1 MGVPGFFLWFL
12 KKHKGFKFV
21 FEKDSEVKEQAMDDI
36 DALLIDANCLL
47 HPQCFKVLAENQKL
61 TNKVQL
67 EDKMIEGCIEYLKYI
82 IEYSNPKK
90 LIYIAIDGVAP
101 IAKIKQQR
109 MRRFKSV
116 KDKFMTDRIKKKH
129 NKEIGNN
136 WNNSAITP
144 GTDFMVR
151 ITDKMK
157 EFCEKYKLEGRK
169 IIFSTANTPSEGE
182 HKLLQYIRENENDY
196 KYVIYG
202 LDADLIFLALSTNRK
217 EMYLLREAQEFDKK
231 KSGTEKLNY
240 VSIDRLRDCIIHEIN
255 DLLYDEENDRNLEED
270 SIIRDFVFICYFLG
284 NDFLP
289 HIPSIDI
296 KCYNKKCI
304 NGLDLL
310 LQAYAHTY
318 DNIEEYLILI
328 DEKKK
333 ITYNQAFL
341 QMFLEYLST
350 FEDEFFFNMYNTKNF
365 VHKCGSDDPYD
376 QEMHRID
383 NLLFKTKNTI
393 ELGKDKPD
401 DWKFRY
407 YKQYYHT
414 EVNQRELVKNACDKY
429 FEGLIWVANY
439 YFNKCPSWEWYYP
452 FDHAPFISDMA
463 DFIRKYDLN
472 DITFKLGEPIKPM
485 EQLLC
490 VLPPQSNFLLPK
502 SCNWLMNSS
511 NSPIIYLYPNDYELD
526 MMYKKKYW
534 QCIPILPDLDIQAV
548 KDSLKNIK
556 LSSSDINKNKL
567 IDELVYT

>member
-12 KKHKGFKFV
+12 KKYKNFKFV
-21 FEKDSEVKEQAMDDI
+21 FSKNGKNSNLSMDDI
-36 DALLIDANCLL
+36 DALLIDTNCLL
-47 HPQCFKVLAENQKL
+47 HPQCFKVLADNPNL
-61 TNKVQL
+61 TNSIEL
-67 EDKMIEGCIEYLKYI
+67 ENKMINGCIEYLKYI

-116 KDKFMTDRIKKKH
+116 KDKFLNDRIKKKH
-129 NKEIGNN
+129 NKKINTY

-144 GTDFMVR
+144 GTDFMQK
-151 ITDKMK
+151 ITNKIKD
-157 EFCEKYKLEGRK
+157 FCKNYDFNNRK
-169 IIFSTANTPSEGE
+169 VIFSTANTPSEGE
-182 HKLLQYIRENENDY
+182 HKLLQYIRENDNDY
-196 KYVIYG
+196 KYIIYG

-217 EMYLLREAQEFDKK
+217 NIYLLREAQEFNKN

-240 VSIDRLRDCIIHEIN
+240 VSIDRLRECILQEIN
-255 DLLYDEENDRNLEED
+255 NLLYDEVIDRKLDEN

-318 DNIEEYLILI
+318 DNIEEYLLLV
-328 DEKKK
+328 DDNNK
-333 ITYNQAFL
+333 IKYNQVFL
-341 QMFLEYLST
+341 QIFLEYLAT
-350 FEDEFFFNMYNTKNF
+350 FEDEFFFNLYNSRKF
-365 VHKCGSDDPYD
+365 VYKCKSDDPYV

-383 NLLFKTKNTI
+383 NLLFKIKNDV
-393 ELGKDKPD
+393 ELGKDKSEN
-401 DWKFRY
+401 WKFRY
-407 YKQYYHT
+407 YKKYYHT
-414 EVNQRELVKNACDKY
+414 EINQRELVKYACDKY

-439 YFNKCPSWEWYYP
+439 YFDKCPSWNWYYP

-472 DITFKLGEPIKPM
+472 NITFNLGKPIRPI

-490 VLPPQSNFLLPK
+490 VLPPQSNYLLPK
-502 SCNWLMNSS
+502 TCHWLMKSS
-511 NSPIIYLYPNDYELD
+511 KSPIIYLYPNNYELD
-526 MMYKKKYW
+526 MLYKKKYW
-534 QCIPILPDLDIQAV
+534 QCIPILPDLDIESVQ
-548 KDSLKNIK
+548 KSLKRIK
-556 LSSSDINKNKL
+556 LSNYEKKKNLVLDHL
-567 IDELVYT
+567 IY

>member
-12 KKHKGFKFV
+12 KKHKSFKFV
-21 FEKDSEVKEQAMDDI
+21 FEKNEEVKELSMDDM

-47 HPQCFKVLAENQKL
+47 HPQCFKVLADNPKL
-61 TNKVQL
+61 KNPTEL
-67 EDKMIEGCIEYLKYI
+67 EDKMIKGCIEYLKYI
-82 IEYSNPKK
+82 IEYSDPKK

-116 KDKFMTDRIKKKH
+116 KDKFLNDRIKKKH
-129 NKEIGNN
+129 GKEIGNH

-144 GTDFMVR
+144 GTDFMVK
-151 ITDKMK
+151 ITNKIK
-157 EFCEKYKLEGRK
+157 EFCQEYDFGDRK
-169 IIFSTANTPSEGE
+169 VIFSTANTPSEGE
-182 HKLLQYIRENENDY
+182 HKLLQYIRQNVNNY

-217 EMYLLREAQEFDKK
+217 DIYLLREAQEFDRN

-240 VSIDRLRDCIIHEIN
+240 VSIDKLRECIMQEIN
-255 DLLYDEENDRNLEED
+255 DLLYDEMIDRNLDND

-328 DEKKK
+328 EDNNK
-333 ITYNQAFL
+333 ITYNQPFL
-341 QMFLEYLST
+341 QIFLEYLST
-350 FEDEFFFNMYNTKNF
+350 FENEFFFNMYNSRKF
-365 VHKCGSDDPYD
+365 RHKCASDDPYT

-383 NLLFKTKNTI
+383 NLLFKIENTI
-393 ELGKDKPD
+393 ELGKDKPE

-439 YFNKCPSWEWYYP
+439 YFNECPSWEWYYP

-472 DITFKLGEPIKPM
+472 EKKFKLGNPIKPI

-490 VLPPQSNFLLPK
+490 VLPPQSSYLLPK
-502 SCNWLMNSS
+502 SCSWLMKSS
-511 NSPIIYLYPNDYELD
+511 KSPIIYLYPNDYELD
-526 MMYKKKYW
+526 MLYKRKYW

-548 KDSLKNIK
+548 KKSLKNIK
-556 LSSSDINKNKL
+556 LSNNEKKKNN
-567 IDELVYT
+567 

>member
-12 KKHKGFKFV
+12 KKHKSFKFV
-21 FEKDSEVKEQAMDDI
+21 FEKNGEVKDLSMDDM

-47 HPQCFKVLAENQKL
+47 HPQCFKVLADNPKLKNQ
-61 TNKVQL
+61 TEL
-67 EDKMIEGCIEYLKYI
+67 EEKMIEGCIEYLKYI
-82 IEYSNPKK
+82 IEYSDPKK

-101 IAKIKQQR
+101 VAKIKQQR

-116 KDKFMTDRIKKKH
+116 KDKILNDRIKKKH
-129 NKEIGNN
+129 GKEIDNY

-144 GTDFMVR
+144 GTDFMVK
-151 ITDKMK
+151 ITNKIK
-157 EFCEKYKLEGRK
+157 EFCQESDFGDRK
-169 IIFSTANTPSEGE
+169 IIFSTANTPGEGE
-182 HKLLQYIRENENDY
+182 HKLLQYIRKNDNNY

-217 EMYLLREAQEFDKK
+217 NMYLLREAQEFDRK

-240 VSIDRLRDCIIHEIN
+240 VSIDKLRECIMQEIN
-255 DLLYDEENDRNLEED
+255 DLLYDELIDRKLDDD

-289 HIPSIDI
+289 HIPSVDI
-296 KCYNKKCI
+296 KCYDKKCI

-328 DEKKK
+328 GDNNK
-333 ITYNQAFL
+333 ITYNQPFL

-350 FEDEFFFNMYNTKNF
+350 FEDEFFFNMYNSRKF
-365 VHKCGSDDPYD
+365 RHKCASNDPCV

-383 NLLFKTKNTI
+383 NLLFKIENTI
-393 ELGKDKPD
+393 ELGKDNPE

-407 YKQYYHT
+407 YKKYYHT
-414 EVNQRELVKNACDKY
+414 EINQRELVKNACDKY

-472 DITFKLGEPIKPM
+472 DVKFDLGKPIKPI

-490 VLPPQSNFLLPK
+490 VLPPQSNYLLPK
-502 SCNWLMNSS
+502 SCNWLMKSS
-511 NSPIIYLYPNDYELD
+511 KSPIIYLYPNDYELD
-526 MMYKKKYW
+526 MLYKKKYW

-548 KDSLKNIK
+548 KVSLKDIK
-556 LSSSDINKNKL
+556 LNNNDQNKNKL
-567 IDELVYT
+567 SKELIF